1 MSLVTVF
8 GGSGFIGR
16 QVVKRLA
23 DKGVDVRVAVRDPE
37 AALSTKTMGNVGQ
50 ITPVQ
55 ANLRDRDS
63 VAAGLAGAT
72 GVVNL
77 VGILYQGGKQRFR
90 SIQAEGAGLVAAEA
104 ASAGVERL
112 VHVSALGAA
121 KDSRSEY
128 ARTKWA
134 GEEAVRAAFPK
145 AAILRPSV
153 VFGPGDGFFNRFARM
168 ARLPL
173 PLPVFG
179 CPSFPK
185 IDLEARTID
194 VYGDGGTK
202 FQPVHVGDVAA
213 AAVKCLDDDAAEGR
227 TYELGGPI
235 VYSFCEV
242 MRLVLRET
250 RRRRPLVP
258 IPFWYASCL
267 AFFLEW
273 LPTPPLTR
281 DQVALLRRDNV
292 LSGEAP
298 GLAELGIEA
307 TAAEVVLP
315 TYLDVHRRGGRYTR
329 TQPV

>member
-37 AALSTKTMGNVGQ
+37 AARATKPIGDVGR

-55 ANLRDRDS
+55 ANLRDRNS
-63 VAAGLAGAT
+63 VAAAVAGAA

-77 VGILYQGGKQRFR
+77 VGILYQGGTQRFR
-90 SIQAEGAGLVAAEA
+90 SIQAEGAGSVAAEA
-104 ASAGVERL
+104 AAAGVERL
-112 VHVSALGAA
+112 VHLSALGAA
-121 KDSRSEY
+121 KISPSEY
-128 ARTKWA
+128 ARSKWA
-134 GEEAVRAAFPK
+134 GEEAVRAAFPR

-153 VFGPGDGFFNRFARM
+153 VFGPGDGFFTRFAQM
-168 ARLPL
+168 AALPL

-179 CPSFPK
+179 CPSLPR
-185 IDLEARTID
+185 IDLAGRRID
-194 VYGDGGTK
+194 FYGQGGTK
-202 FQPVHVGDVAA
+202 FQPVYVGDVAA
-213 AAVKCLDDDAAEGR
+213 ATVKCLDDAETAGR
-227 TYELGGPI
+227 TYELGGPT

-242 MRLVLRET
+242 MRLVLGQT

-258 IPFWYASCL
+258 IPFWYANCL

-298 GLAELGIEA
+298 GLEALGIEP

-315 TYLDVHRRGGRYTR
+315 TYLHRGGGHT
-329 TQPV
+329 TPAD